1 MDPVTISLAVGV
13 ASKAFS
19 AIKQGFAV
27 GRDIEQMSGDIGR
40 WMGAVSDVDNAEKQ
54 AKNPP
59 LFGKLF
65 KAGSIEEAAMAAYA
79 AKKKLEEQRYELKMF
94 LNLTHGPGAYDELLQ
109 MEGQIRKQR
118 QRTIYKQ
125 QQMRQQIGE
134 GIAWLFLALVVG
146 GALLLLASIFSG
158 KSYADGFKYKP
169 RGYTEQQK
177 IWQNK
182 IIKKQMVTCRLKS
195 QKVYMGKMACIY
207 VAAGGTKNKTYEIEF
222 TDVHI
227 GCPRQYSCVYNPGS
241 KEPQIGDVMKS
252 LKSAVKGK

>member
-1 MDPVTISLAVGV
+1 MDPVTISVAVGV

-79 AKKKLEEQRYELKMF
+79 AKKKLEEQRYELKVF
-94 LNLTHGPGAYDELLQ
+94 LNMTHGPGAYDELLQ

-118 QRTIYKQ
+118 QQTIYKQ
-125 QQMRQQIGE
+125 QQLRRQLGE
-134 GIAWLFLALVVG
+134 GIAWLFLVVIVG
-146 GALLLLASIFSG
+146 GFLLLLASVFTS
-158 KSYADGFKYKP
+158 KSYADTYKYVPKP
-169 RGYTEQQK
+169 YTKQQLLQQGK
-177 IWQNK
+177 ILE
-182 IIKKQMVTCRLKS
+182 KKYTTCRLKKILKS
-195 QKVYMGKMACIY
+195 KYTNKQACIY
-207 VAAGGTKNKTYEIEF
+207 LGGNKTYTLMYEAN
-222 TDVHI
+222 
-227 GCPRQYSCVYNPGS
+227 CPKQYKCIYNPNS
-241 KEPQIGDVMKS
+241 KEPNIDNVMESLRSIGK
-252 LKSAVKGK
+252 K

>member
-79 AKKKLEEQRYELKMF
+79 AKKKLEEQRYELKTF
-94 LNLTHGPGAYDELLQ
+94 LNLTHGPGAYDELLA
-109 MEGQIRKQR
+109 MEGRIRKER
-118 QRTIYKQ
+118 QQTIYKQ
-125 QQMRQQIGE
+125 QQLRRQLGEGLAWILLVMIVGGFLLLVTSIYFNKARADGYTYQPKDYTKQQQIHQ
-134 GIAWLFLALVVG
+134 
-146 GALLLLASIFSG
+146 G
-158 KSYADGFKYKP
+158 KIEKKKY
-169 RGYTEQQK
+169 T
-177 IWQNK
+177 
-182 IIKKQMVTCRLKS
+182 TCRLKKRIKS
-195 QKVYMGKMACIY
+195 KSGQMACVYI
-207 VAAGGTKNKTYEIEF
+207 GNNQTYELMIESW
-222 TDVHI
+222 
-227 GCPRQYSCVYNPGS
+227 CPKQYKCRYNPWG
-241 KEPQIGDVMKS
+241 KQPNIDDVIDS
-252 LKSAVKGK
+252 LNNATKGK

>member
-19 AIKQGFAV
+19 AIKKGFEV

-40 WMGAVSDVDNAEKQ
+40 WMGAVSDIDNAEKQ

-94 LNLTHGPGAYDELLQ
+94 LNLTHGPGAYDELLK

-118 QRTIYKQ
+118 QETIYKQ
-125 QQMRQQIGE
+125 QQMRRQVFEAVG
-134 GIAWLFLALVVG
+134 WLFLAIFVG
-146 GALLLLASIFSG
+146 GCLLLLASLFS
-158 KSYADGFKYKP
+158 S
-169 RGYTEQQK
+169 
-177 IWQNK
+177 
-182 IIKKQMVTCRLKS
+182 
-195 QKVYMGKMACIY
+195 KV
-207 VAAGGTKNKTYEIEF
+207 
-222 TDVHI
+222 H
-227 GCPRQYSCVYNPGS
+227 
-241 KEPQIGDVMKS
+241 
-252 LKSAVKGK
+252 

>member
-94 LNLTHGPGAYDELLQ
+94 LNMTYGPQAYNELLH

-118 QRTIYKQ
+118 QETIYKQ
-125 QQMRQQIGE
+125 QQMRRQIGE
-134 GIAWLFLALVVG
+134 GIAWLFLVLFVG
-146 GALLLLASIFSG
+146 GFMLLVASIWFS
-158 KSYADGFKYKP
+158 KSYADGYKYTPKD
-169 RGYTEQQK
+169 YTRQQK
-177 IWQNK
+177 IHQGK
-182 IIKKQMVTCRLKS
+182 IILPIMTTCRLMK
-195 QKVYMGKMACIY
+195 QKVFKDKMACIY
-207 VAAGGTKNKTYEIEF
+207 IGAQKTYELEF
-222 TDVHI
+222 TDISI
-227 GCPRQYSCVYNPGS
+227 GCPRKYKCKLNPNG
-241 KEPQIGDVMKS
+241 KEPNIDQVMES
-252 LKSAVKGK
+252 LRSIAK

>member
-1 MDPVTISLAVGV
+1 MAVGV

-94 LNLTHGPGAYDELLQ
+94 LNLTHGPQAYNELLQ

-118 QRTIYKQ
+118 QETIYKQ
-125 QQMRQQIGE
+125 QQLRRQVGE
-134 GIAWLFLALVVG
+134 GIGWVFLILVMG
-146 GALLLLASIFSG
+146 GFLLLLASIFSSKAYG
-158 KSYADGFKYKP
+158 D
-169 RGYTEQQK
+169 GYTYK
-177 IWQNK
+177 SK
-182 IIKKQMVTCRLKS
+182 KYTDSSKRYIKAYLK
-195 QKVYMGKMACIY
+195 
-207 VAAGGTKNKTYEIEF
+207 KTYMLLA
-222 TDVHI
+222 DVKKRKKI
-227 GCPRQYSCVYNPGS
+227 
-241 KEPQIGDVMKS
+241 
-252 LKSAVKGK
+252 VKDKMD